1 MLILATRPA
10 PPIAPSEGGTA
21 SSSATRSVGRVPQAL
36 RARSFT
42 RILSVAQARGS

>member
-1 MLILATRPA
+1 MLIRATRPA
-10 PPIAPSEGGTA
+10 APNVDSDGGTA
-21 SSSATRSVGRVPQAL
+21 SSSATRSLGRMPQAL